1 MVEYIRAWV
10 IGAVA
15 WFMLTN
21 LGTLVFGVLA
31 PAEHMRS
38 FGWALLWLGGI
49 GFAAYF
55 LSAVAAAAAHRAPDR
70 HRLGRNAAA
79 VLAAPVAG
87 TAVDTARLL
96 TGTGVNWALYGGWT
110 AIALA
115 GAVLGFLLM
124 RRVQAP
130 VVLDS
135 ATGERVR
142 VPRTYWDRIEPVAT
156 DDAEPG
162 EQETAESGNAEPGDG
177 EPGDAE
183 PDNAE
188 AGNAGTDMAGATAD
202 TGLGT
207 EPGGEEDA
215 ASTAYTGT
223 SATEAPA
230 GENPA
235 AASDRT
241 AP

>member
-21 LGTLVFGVLA
+21 LGTLAFGVLA
-31 PAEHMRS
+31 PAEHLRS

-55 LSAVAAAAAHRAPDR
+55 LSAVAAAAVHRAPDR
-70 HRLGRNAAA
+70 HRFGRNAAA
-79 VLAAPVAG
+79 VLAAPVVG

-96 TGTGVNWALYGGWT
+96 TGTGVNWALYGSWT

-115 GAVLGFLLM
+115 GAVLGFVLM

-142 VPRTYWDRIEPVAT
+142 VPRTYWDRTESAAT

-162 EQETAESGNAEPGDG
+162 EPGTAESGNAEPGDA
-177 EPGDAE
+177 EPGETGDAD
-183 PDNAE
+183 PDNAG
-188 AGNAGTDMAGATAD
+188 AGNAGKDMAGAAAD
-202 TGLGT
+202 TGFGT
-207 EPGGEEDA
+207 EARAEDA
-215 ASTAYTGT
+215 P
-223 SATEAPA
+223 SAAET
-230 GENPA
+230 
-235 AASDRT
+235 DRT